1 MKTAIHFGAGAI
13 GRGLLGDLLFESGYR
28 LVFVDTNEQV
38 INQIN
43 ATNSF
48 DLIEVERDN
57 NRKKITNVFA
67 YNSIKQAEEV
77 VEEIANA
84 DILTTSVRVENLKWI
99 APVIAKGLLKR
110 AEKKHDPIN
119 ILAFENAYK
128 ASDILK
134 ELILE
139 NKEVTKEVVAKT
151 ARFANTITDRGVMM
165 IEEDGKSVIQV
176 GADFEAAIEQTAL
189 FDPESK
195 PIKDAAY
202 TQNID
207 LVIDRKLFII
217 NGGHCYCG
225 YLSNIKKYA
234 EIQQGFA
241 DEAIYNSVRAEMRE
255 VAAMLSKKYAI
266 DFDEL
271 ADYVEFALNRY
282 VQAKYVDMVARVA
295 RNPIRKL
302 GAKDRLVSPG
312 LQAEAMGVPY
322 DNIAKA
328 IAAPFFFD
336 NKEDEEAQVI
346 QTFIQTNGIEKAVTE
361 FTTIQPDTGLYKA
374 VLKHINEF
382 KGDKHA

>member
-1 MKTAIHFGAGAI
+1 MKTAVHFGAGAI

-28 LVFVDTNEQV
+28 LVIVDTNQQV
-38 INQIN
+38 IDQIN
-43 ATNSF
+43 ETNSF
-48 DLIEVERDN
+48 DLIEVDRGN
-57 NRKKITNVFA
+57 NRKTITNVFA
-67 YNSIKQAEEV
+67 YNSINQEEKV

-84 DILTTSVRVENLKWI
+84 EILTTSVRVENLKWI

-110 AEKKHDPIN
+110 LENQIDPIN

-128 ASDILK
+128 ASDILRD
-134 ELILE
+134 LILE
-139 NKEVTKEVVAKT
+139 KDTQVTAEVLEKT
-151 ARFANTITDRGVMM
+151 ARFANTITDRGVML
-165 IEEDGKSVIQV
+165 IEEDGKSVVQV
-176 GADFEAAIEQTAL
+176 GEDFEAAVEQTAL

-202 TQNID
+202 TKNID

-225 YLSNIKKYA
+225 YLSNIKGYT
-234 EIQQGFA
+234 EIQEGFA
-241 DEAIYNSVRAEMRE
+241 DEEIYNTVREEMRE
-255 VAAMLSKKYAI
+255 VASMLSKKYDLA
-266 DFDEL
+266 FKEL

-282 VQAKYVDMVARVA
+282 VEAKYVDMVTRVS

-312 LQAEAMGVPY
+312 LQAEAMGLPY

-336 NKEDEEAQVI
+336 NQDDEESQTI
-346 QTFIQTNGIEKAVTE
+346 QRFIKENGIEKAITE
-361 FTTIQPDTGLYKA
+361 YTTIQPDTGLYKA
-374 VLKHINEF
+374 VLNHIRAF
-382 KGDKHA
+382 KGEK

>member
-1 MKTAIHFGAGAI
+1 MKTAVHFGAGAI

-28 LVFVDTNEQV
+28 LVIVDTNQQV
-38 INQIN
+38 IDQIN
-43 ATNSF
+43 ETNSF
-48 DLIEVERDN
+48 DLIEVDRGN
-57 NRKKITNVFA
+57 NRKTITNVFA
-67 YNSIKQAEEV
+67 YNSINQEEKV

-84 DILTTSVRVENLKWI
+84 EILTTSVRVENLKWI

-110 AEKKHDPIN
+110 LENQIDPIN

-128 ASDILK
+128 ASDILRD
-134 ELILE
+134 LILE
-139 NKEVTKEVVAKT
+139 KDKQVSAEVLEKT
-151 ARFANTITDRGVMM
+151 ARFANTITDRGVML
-165 IEEDGKSVIQV
+165 IEEDGKSVVQV
-176 GADFEAAIEQTAL
+176 GEDFEAAVEQTAL

-202 TQNID
+202 TKNID

-225 YLSNIKKYA
+225 YLSNIKGYT
-234 EIQQGFA
+234 EIQEGFA
-241 DEAIYNSVRAEMRE
+241 DEEIYNTVREEMRE
-255 VAAMLSKKYAI
+255 VASMLSKKY
-266 DFDEL
+266 DLGFKEL

-282 VQAKYVDMVARVA
+282 VEAKYVDMVTRVS

-312 LQAEAMGVPY
+312 LQAEAMGLPY

-336 NKEDEEAQVI
+336 NPDDEESQTI
-346 QTFIQTNGIEKAVTE
+346 QRFIKENGIEKAITE
-361 FTTIQPDTGLYKA
+361 YTTIQPDTGLYKA
-374 VLKHINEF
+374 VLNHIRAF
-382 KGDKHA
+382 KGEK

>member
-28 LVFVDTNEQV
+28 LVFVDTNDQV
-38 INQIN
+38 IDQIN
-43 ATNSF
+43 ETNSF
-48 DLIEVERDN
+48 DLIEVERGD
-57 NRKKITNVFA
+57 NRKTITNVVA
-67 YNSIKQAEEV
+67 YHSIKQENEV
-77 VEEIANA
+77 AEEIANA
-84 DILTTSVRVENLKWI
+84 EILTTSVRVENLKWI

-110 AEKKHDPIN
+110 SEKNIDPIN

-134 ELILE
+134 EVIME
-139 NKEVTKEVVAKT
+139 KNDEVTEEVLDKT
-151 ARFANTITDRGVMM
+151 ARFANTITDRGVML

-195 PIKDAAY
+195 PIKDASY

-225 YLSNIKKYA
+225 YLSNIKNYT

-241 DEAIYNSVRAEMRE
+241 DEEIYTSVRDEMRE
-255 VAAMLSKKYAI
+255 VAALLSKKYDIAFE
-266 DFDEL
+266 DL

-282 VQAKYVDMVARVA
+282 VQAKYVDMVTRVS

-322 DNIAKA
+322 TNIAKA

-336 NKEDEEAQVI
+336 NKEDEESQTI
-346 QTFIQTNGIEKAVTE
+346 QSFIKANGIEKAITE
-361 FTTIQPDTGLYKA
+361 YTTIQSNTGLYDA

-382 KGDKHA
+382 KEGAN

>member
-1 MKTAIHFGAGAI
+1 MKTAVHFGAGAI

-28 LVFVDTNEQV
+28 LVIVDTNQQV
-38 INQIN
+38 IDQIN
-43 ATNSF
+43 ETNSF
-48 DLIEVERDN
+48 DLIEVDRGN
-57 NRKKITNVFA
+57 NRKTITNVCA
-67 YNSIKQAEEV
+67 YNSINQEEKV

-84 DILTTSVRVENLKWI
+84 EILTTSVRVENLKWI

-110 AEKKHDPIN
+110 LENQIDPIN

-128 ASDILK
+128 ASDILRD
-134 ELILE
+134 LILE
-139 NKEVTKEVVAKT
+139 KDTQVTEEVLEKT
-151 ARFANTITDRGVMM
+151 ARFANTITDRGVML
-165 IEEDGKSVIQV
+165 IEEDGKSVVQV
-176 GADFEAAIEQTAL
+176 GEDFEAAVEQTAL

-202 TQNID
+202 TKNID

-225 YLSNIKKYA
+225 YLSNIKGYT
-234 EIQQGFA
+234 EIQEGFA
-241 DEAIYNSVRAEMRE
+241 DEEIYNTVREEMRE
-255 VAAMLSKKYAI
+255 VASMLSKKY
-266 DFDEL
+266 DLEFKEL

-282 VQAKYVDMVARVA
+282 VEAKYVDMVTRVS

-312 LQAEAMGVPY
+312 LQAEAMGLPY

-336 NKEDEEAQVI
+336 NQDDEESQTI
-346 QTFIQTNGIEKAVTE
+346 QRFIKENGIEKAITE
-361 FTTIQPDTGLYKA
+361 YTTIQPDTGLYKA
-374 VLKHINEF
+374 VLNHIRAF
-382 KGDKHA
+382 KGEK

>member
-1 MKTAIHFGAGAI
+1 MKTAVHFGAGAI

-28 LVFVDTNEQV
+28 LVFIDTNEQV
-38 INQIN
+38 IDQIN
-43 ATNSF
+43 ETNTF
-48 DLIEVERDN
+48 DLLEVDRGN
-57 NRKKITNVFA
+57 NRKTITNVFA
-67 YNSIKQAEEV
+67 YHSIKQENEV
-77 VEEIANA
+77 AEEIANA
-84 DILTTSVRVENLKWI
+84 EILTTSVRVENLKWI

-110 AEKKHDPIN
+110 SEKTINPIN

-139 NKEVTKEVVAKT
+139 SNQAVTKAVLKKT
-151 ARFANTITDRGVMM
+151 ARFANTITDRGVML
-165 IEEDGKSVIQV
+165 IEEDGKSVVQI
-176 GADFEAAIEQTAL
+176 GADYEAAIEQTAL
-189 FDPESK
+189 FDPDSK
-195 PIKDAAY
+195 PIKDAVY
-202 TQNID
+202 TNNID

-225 YLSNIKKYA
+225 YLSNIKNYT
-234 EIQQGFA
+234 EIQQGFE
-241 DEAIYNSVRAEMRE
+241 DEEIYTSVREEMRE
-255 VAAMLSKKYAI
+255 VARMLSKKYSIA
-266 DFDEL
+266 FEEL

-282 VQAKYVDMVARVA
+282 VQAKYVDLVTRVG

-336 NKEDEEAQVI
+336 NKEDEESQTI
-346 QTFIQTNGIEKAVTE
+346 QNYIKANGIEKAITE
-361 FTTIQPDTGLYKA
+361 FTTIQPDTGLYIA

-382 KGDKHA
+382 KGDK